1 MAFISSPLGH
11 LPTSVVSPLQENTMT
26 SDQLTKLKS
35 VFCASVTDSM
45 DIETLIEIVYEQ
57 LLKSYDSYD
66 ETDMQEEILSYFN
79 DDGEEY
85 NNLLREVTLV

>member
-11 LPTSVVSPLQENTMT
+11 LPTNTMT
-26 SDQLTKLKS
+26 SEQLKKLKS
-35 VFCASVTDSM
+35 IFCTSVTDSM

-66 ETDMQEEILSYFN
+66 ERDMQFEVTDFFN
-79 DDGEEY
+79 DNGEEF
-85 NNLLREVTLV
+85 NNLLREVTPIS

>member
-11 LPTSVVSPLQENTMT
+11 LPTNTMT
-26 SDQLTKLKS
+26 SEQLTKLKS
-35 VFCASVTDSM
+35 IFCTSVTDSM

-57 LLKSYDSYD
+57 LLKSYEQYD
-66 ETDMQEEILSYFN
+66 ERDMQEEITSYFN

-85 NNLLREVTLV
+85 NNLLREVTP

>member
-11 LPTSVVSPLQENTMT
+11 LPTNTMT
-26 SDQLTKLKS
+26 SEQLTKLKS
-35 VFCASVTDSM
+35 IFCTSVTDSM

-57 LLKSYDSYD
+57 LLKSYDNYD
-66 ETDMQEEILSYFN
+66 ERDMQEEITSYFN

-85 NNLLREVTLV
+85 NNLLREVTP

>member
-11 LPTSVVSPLQENTMT
+11 LPTNTMT
-26 SDQLTKLKS
+26 SEQLTKLKS
-35 VFCASVTDSM
+35 VFCATVTDSM
-45 DIETLIEIVYEQ
+45 DVETLIEIVYEQ

-66 ETDMQEEILSYFN
+66 ERDMQEEITSFFN

-85 NNLLREVTLV
+85 NNLLREVTPIS

>member
-11 LPTSVVSPLQENTMT
+11 LPTNTMT
-26 SDQLTKLKS
+26 SEQLTKLKS

-66 ETDMQEEILSYFN
+66 ERDMQEEILSYFN

>member
-11 LPTSVVSPLQENTMT
+11 LPTNTMT
-26 SDQLTKLKS
+26 SEQLTKLKS
-35 VFCASVTDSM
+35 VFCSSVTDSM

-66 ETDMQEEILSYFN
+66 ERDMQEEITSYFN

-85 NNLLREVTLV
+85 NNLLREVTPIS

>member
-11 LPTSVVSPLQENTMT
+11 LPTNTMT
-26 SDQLTKLKS
+26 SDELTKLKS
-35 VFCASVTDSM
+35 VFCINVTDSM

-57 LLKSYDSYD
+57 LLKSYEYYD
-66 ETDMQEEILSYFN
+66 ERDMQEEIVSFFN

-85 NNLLREVTLV
+85 KNLLREVTLV

>member
-11 LPTSVVSPLQENTMT
+11 LPTNTMT
-26 SDQLTKLKS
+26 SEQLTKLKS
-35 VFCASVTDSM
+35 IFCTSVTDSM

-57 LLKSYDSYD
+57 LLKSYDNYD
-66 ETDMQEEILSYFN
+66 ERDMQEEITSYYN

-85 NNLLREVTLV
+85 NNLLREVTPIS

>member
-11 LPTSVVSPLQENTMT
+11 LPTNTMT
-26 SDQLTKLKS
+26 SEQLTKLKS
-35 VFCASVTDSM
+35 VFCATVTDSM

-66 ETDMQEEILSYFN
+66 ERDMQEEITSFFN

-85 NNLLREVTLV
+85 NNLLREVTPIS

>member
-11 LPTSVVSPLQENTMT
+11 LPTNTMT
-26 SDQLTKLKS
+26 SEQLTKLKS
-35 VFCASVTDSM
+35 IFCTSVTDSM

-66 ETDMQEEILSYFN
+66 ERDMQEEITSYFN

-85 NNLLREVTLV
+85 NNLLREVTPIS

>member
-1 MAFISSPLGH
+1 
-11 LPTSVVSPLQENTMT
+11 MT
-26 SDQLTKLKS
+26 SEQLTKLKS

-66 ETDMQEEILSYFN
+66 ERDMQEEITSYFN

-85 NNLLREVTLV
+85 NNLLREVTPISWDYLDYVLRIDYNMCNTWNH

>member
-11 LPTSVVSPLQENTMT
+11 LPSNTMT
-26 SDQLTKLKS
+26 SEQLTKLKS
-35 VFCASVTDSM
+35 VFCATVTDSM
-45 DIETLIEIVYEQ
+45 DVETLIEIVYEQ

-66 ETDMQEEILSYFN
+66 ERDMQEEITSYFN

-85 NNLLREVTLV
+85 NNLLREVTPIS

>member
-1 MAFISSPLGH
+1 MAFVSSPLGH
-11 LPTSVVSPLQENTMT
+11 LPTNTMT
-26 SDQLTKLKS
+26 PEQLTNLKS
-35 VFCASVTDSM
+35 IFCASVTDSM

-66 ETDMQEEILSYFN
+66 ETDMQEEITSYFN

-85 NNLLREVTLV
+85 NNLLREVTPIS

>member
-11 LPTSVVSPLQENTMT
+11 LPTNTMT
-26 SDQLTKLKS
+26 SEQLTKLKS
-35 VFCASVTDSM
+35 VFCATVTDSM
-45 DIETLIEIVYEQ
+45 DVETLIEIVYEQ

-66 ETDMQEEILSYFN
+66 ERDMQEEITSYFN

-85 NNLLREVTLV
+85 NNLLREVTPIS